1 MQVCCIGDRIAQRR
15 KIVGLS
21 PRKLAELL
29 GLERMCVYRWERRD
43 VAKRSEPNLRVLPQ
57 LADALQVSIDWLV
70 CGHESRFAG
79 RGSVAP
85 SSPKAK
91 KRARA

>member
-1 MQVCCIGDRIAQRR
+1 MHAHCIGDRIAQRR

-21 PRKLAELL
+21 PRRLAELL

-43 VAKRSEPNLRVLPQ
+43 LSKRSEPNLRVLPQ

-70 CGHESRFAG
+70 CGHESRFAS
-79 RGSVAP
+79 RGAIAP
-85 SSPKAK
+85 TSPKAK